1 MSTFTIQINEN
12 SEAGKTFKQL
22 IEFFKN
28 QSGVKVIEKE
38 SEKESTYNPEFVSK
52 ILERSKNLKSKKMTR
67 LNPDDIWGS
76 IM

>member
-38 SEKESTYNPEFVSK
+38 SEIESPYDPEFV
-52 ILERSKNLKSKKMTR
+52 KMIEKAEKRGNYTEI
-67 LNPDDIWGS
+67 NPNDIWGS
-76 IM
+76 IK

>member
-38 SEKESTYNPEFVSK
+38 SEIESPYDPDFVKMIEKAEKRGSYTEINP
-52 ILERSKNLKSKKMTR
+52 N
-67 LNPDDIWGS
+67 DIWGS
-76 IM
+76 IK